1 MEVNTRE
8 ETGSLKSL
16 KKNTDVNK
24 CCAEKKIYI
33 YISRECDR
41 TWRGGF
47 GGIMTSNEVVKGKL
61 IKKMIRQKEEEGD
74 RMSRASI
81 CYRSISS
88 RGNNGCKDPNIEM
101 VLRSN

>member
-1 MEVNTRE
+1 
-8 ETGSLKSL
+8 
-16 KKNTDVNK
+16 
-24 CCAEKKIYI
+24 
-33 YISRECDR
+33 
-41 TWRGGF
+41 
-47 GGIMTSNEVVKGKL
+47 MTSNEVVKGKL

-81 CYRSISS
+81 CYKSISS

>member
-16 KKNTDVNK
+16 KKIQMLTSAVQ
-24 CCAEKKIYI
+24 KKIYI

-41 TWRGGF
+41 TWRGVF

-81 CYRSISS
+81 CYKSISS